1 MSRTLILILLS
12 LVASFVL
19 VACTGSPTIV
29 ATPAG
34 FDFGDIPA
42 ADIVTG
48 AITIQNTGNR
58 PLQIKEL
65 RTSCG
70 CTVVTVGETT
80 VAPGAETPLTIRFD
94 PQAHPGLYGPLLR
107 MIYVQSNDPN
117 QPELE
122 IPVTVTIL
130 SPQEASQ

>member
-1 MSRTLILILLS
+1 MKRIFVLILLS
-12 LVASFVL
+12 FAAGLVL
-19 VACTGSPTIV
+19 VGCAGSPAIV
-29 ATPAG
+29 ATPG
-34 FDFGDIPA
+34 EFDFGNIPA
-42 ADIVTG
+42 EDVVTG
-48 AITIQNTGNR
+48 AVIIQNTGNR

-70 CTVVTVGETT
+70 CTVATVGQTM
-80 VAPGAETPLTIRFD
+80 VAPGAETPLTIHFD

-130 SPQEASQ
+130 PPQEASQ